1 MTDAKSYKL
10 VHNCSATPVAGIRH
24 SSKST
29 FLRARN
35 KTAAERFVDF
45 TGRFFAGHH
54 WVFSGSYGFLF
65 WFCFVSAVGLYAQ
78 EVSPPLTVTS
88 VAQLQ
93 NLVGSKQ
100 RFNCSLALTGTVCT
114 ANAALGVLAVADNS
128 GAEMFWLNF
137 SGQELKA
144 GQQLT
149 LTATNCEVIRRRTGL
164 AIQAAALVDNDGV
177 HKLLEKSATVALEAG
192 GHPIRLEW
200 FKQYGDGDL
209 SLEFSGPGIPRQNI
223 PDVYLS
229 HSNAEFFAGT
239 TGVMPGLSF
248 NAYAGSWPRLPDFSQ
263 WPLIE
268 SGVATNF
275 QLGRWAGKSNVGL
288 EFSGTLQVPR
298 SRSYTFYL
306 NSHDGSRLYLG
317 GTEPAICVLGEEP
330 VPEPRLHFIGSV
342 NTDAD
347 TNQWAQFEGFVRF
360 ITKRSG
366 RMKMEFRSSSNNR
379 MELEVLDDSG
389 LSAPL
394 LMNSKILVKG
404 VGRTVFSTGGQQ
416 IWGSL
421 TVLDG
426 RSLHIMEIASEVWAT
441 YPLRSPSEAIREL
454 PQSEGEIFHVL
465 GQLSATENAA
475 PLVLKDAGASLLV
488 ERTGEAVALA
498 GRQVEAIGICRRSGT
513 NWCLSSVC
521 LREHSAAGNGV
532 KLPLLTTASQ
542 VAQLDRGES
551 ARHYPIH
558 LRGVVTCVWPDYFR
572 NFVLQDSTR
581 GVFVQLKDAAA
592 EVCEVHPGDFLEI
605 QGYTSDGVFSPLV
618 RAPNAK
624 FLGNGRFPEPVHP
637 AWDQLVNGSLDNQY
651 VEIEGIITDIQK
663 QSLTLLTH
671 WGKISISI
679 TDQDLAGFENWE
691 NKLVRLRGCLLVLW
705 DDQTHQIK
713 TGGIR
718 IQNAVVNVDESSP
731 QEPFATPVK
740 TLNQLKQFDV
750 HAAAFRQVHVT
761 GEIISQRGH
770 EFFLMGNNLG
780 LRFFANRADGI
791 KTGDRVDVVGYPE
804 LGGPSPVLRDATVRK
819 TGEEPLPAPKILG
832 ADTLAGAGLDAIRVQ
847 ITATLLNRRLDRSEV
862 ILEMEAGLR
871 PFLARYQGSEATL
884 PSLRTGSR
892 LELTG
897 VYASLGNRNGAASD
911 LDSFEL
917 LLDSPAAI
925 RIISQPPWWTPKRLA
940 LAVGALA
947 LLLSL
952 VALWVFQLRRQ
963 VDSQTK
969 IIREKAEREATLEER
984 TRIARELHD
993 TLEQALAGIS
1003 LQLRAFSDSLR
1014 ELPADSA
1021 RILSMARQMVRHGQ
1035 DEARRTVRN
1044 LRTLAL
1050 EKGGLP
1056 AALSEMARETSNGLP
1071 VKIEVEMVGTPMPLA
1086 TKLESHLLRVSQEA
1100 MTNALKHANAKLI
1113 QISLHFEPTAVRLV
1127 VRDDGCGFD
1136 VTHAASSAAG
1146 HFGLL
1151 GMRERAEKIHGVLTI
1166 TSQPDNGTIVAVT
1179 VPLGEAVAGLE
1190 NNHEEEN

>member
-1 MTDAKSYKL
+1 MTGKDPEEVNFAIFIGSL
-10 VHNCSATPVAGIRH
+10 LENCFLLSSA
-24 SSKST
+24 
-29 FLRARN
+29 F
-35 KTAAERFVDF
+35 
-45 TGRFFAGHH
+45 
-54 WVFSGSYGFLF
+54 WVWLF
-65 WFCFVSAVGLYAQ
+65 WFGLVSANEIHAQ
-78 EVSPPLTVTS
+78 IVPTATITN

-93 NLVGSKQ
+93 KLANGEQ
-100 RFNCSLALTGTVCT
+100 RWDCSLALTGTVCA
-114 ANAALGVLAVADNS
+114 ANAARGVLAFADDT
-128 GAEMFWLNF
+128 GAEILWMNF
-137 SGQELKA
+137 SGQKLKA
-144 GQQLT
+144 GQRVAL
-149 LTATNCEVIRRRTGL
+149 AGTNCEIIRRRTGL
-164 AIQAAALVDNDGV
+164 AVRCAALINHDGV
-177 HKLLEKSATVALEAG
+177 HGLVEKSATVVLEAG
-192 GHPIRLEW
+192 SHPIRLEW
-200 FKQYGDGDL
+200 FKQYGDGAL
-209 SLEFSGPGIPRQNI
+209 SLEFSGPGIPRQSI

-229 HSNAEFFAGT
+229 HSNTEFSAGT
-239 TGVMPGLSF
+239 TGVMPGLFF
-248 NAYAGSWPRLPDFSQ
+248 NAYAGSWPRLPDFDR
-263 WPLIE
+263 WPMLE

-275 QLGRWAGKSNVGL
+275 ELGRWAGRNNVGL
-288 EFSGTLQVPR
+288 EFSGVLQVPQSGR
-298 SRSYTFYL
+298 YTIYL
-306 NSHDGSRLYLG
+306 NSHDGSRLYFG
-317 GTEPAICVLGEEP
+317 GKEPVICVLGEEP
-330 VPEPRLHFIGSV
+330 VPEPTLHFIGAV

-347 TNQWAQFEGFVRF
+347 SIQWAQFEGFVRF

-366 RMKMEFRSSSNNR
+366 RMEMDFRSSSNNR
-379 MELEVLDDSG
+379 LELEVLDDTG

-426 RSLHIMEIASEVWAT
+426 RSLHIMEIASEVWAA
-441 YPLRSPSEAIREL
+441 YPLRSPSEAIQEL
-454 PQSEGEIFHVL
+454 PQREGGIFHVL
-465 GQLSATENAA
+465 GQLTATKDDA
-475 PLVLKDAGASLLV
+475 PLVLKDASTSLLV

-498 GRQVEAIGICRRSGT
+498 GHQVEAIGICRRSGT

-521 LREHSAAGNGV
+521 LREYSAAGNGI

-551 ARHYPIH
+551 ARHYPVH

-581 GVFVQLKDAAA
+581 GVFVQLMDAAA
-592 EVCEVHPGDFLEI
+592 EVCEVHSGDFLELE
-605 QGYTSDGVFSPLV
+605 GYTTEGLFSPMV

-624 FLGNGRFPEPVHP
+624 ILGAGRFPEPVHP

-651 VEIEGIITDIQK
+651 VEIEGIIVGIQN
-663 QSLTLLTH
+663 QSLTFLTH

-679 TDQDLAGFENWE
+679 TDQNPKVFSSFE
-691 NKLVRLRGCLLVLW
+691 NKLVRLRGCLLALW
-705 DDQTHQIK
+705 DDKTHQVK
-713 TGGIR
+713 PGGIR
-718 IQNAVVNVDESSP
+718 IQNAIINVDESPSL
-731 QEPFATPVK
+731 EPFATPAK
-740 TLNQLKQFDV
+740 TLTQLQQFDV

-761 GEIISQRGH
+761 GEIVSQRGH
-770 EFFLMGNNLG
+770 EFFLMENHLG
-780 LRFFANRADGI
+780 LRFIANRAEGI

-804 LGGPSPVLRDATVRK
+804 LGGPSPVLREATVRK

-847 ITATLLNRRLDRSEV
+847 IPATLLNRRVDRSEV
-862 ILEMEAGLR
+862 IFEMQVGLR
-871 PFLARYQGSEATL
+871 PFLARYQGSEAAL

-897 VYASLGNRNGAASD
+897 VYASLGNRNGTEND

-917 LLDSPAAI
+917 LLDSLAAI
-925 RIISQPPWWTPKRLA
+925 KILSQPPWWTFKRLA

-963 VDSQTK
+963 VNSQTK

-1003 LQLRAFSDSLR
+1003 LQLRAFTDSLR
-1014 ELPADSA
+1014 EMPAESA

-1050 EKGGLP
+1050 ENGGLP
-1056 AALSEMARETSNGLP
+1056 GALSALARETADGLP
-1071 VKIEVEMVGTPMPLA
+1071 VKIGVEVTGAPVLLVVKVEN
-1086 TKLESHLLRVSQEA
+1086 HLLRIGQEA
-1100 MTNALKHANAKLI
+1100 MTNALKHAHARSI
-1113 QISLHFEPTAVRLV
+1113 QITLNYEPSAVRLT

-1151 GMRERAEKIHGVLTI
+1151 GMRERAEKIHGTLTI
-1166 TSQPDNGTIVAVT
+1166 TSQPDGGTIVAVT